1 MFRLN
6 LKIALRNLW
15 KNKGYTLIN
24 VLGLSIGMASC
35 ILIFIFINYQFNFDQ
50 GYKNDSRIFR
60 IVSDWSYSGVDGH
73 SQGVPI
79 PLADAARIDMPIA
92 ETVAAI
98 QRSGG
103 IVSVKDASGKDL
115 IKTDERVYYAQPQ
128 FFEIFDVK
136 WIFGTPTQTLST
148 PDQVGLSVSIAKR
161 FFGAV
166 DNAVGKTI
174 YFNKKALIVTGVY
187 EDFQQNTSLPLGL
200 VISYVSYPKH
210 LSKSWGSVASS
221 SECYVLIKPDVS
233 SEEMSATMSGF
244 NKKYYPKKDDHG
256 NQSHRFQPLNDIHF
270 NEDYGNFAGVTL
282 AKSEIY
288 VLAIIGCF
296 LMLTACINFINL
308 ATAQAVSRSKEV
320 GVRKVMGS
328 RRRQLITQFLTETLT
343 ISVIALLIGCVI
355 SEFSLPYMQQLF
367 GYKVSFSLFDRPE
380 IFGFLSA
387 LVILVSLLAGF
398 YPAMIMSGYSPA
410 LAIKNKVAAGAG
422 SLSLRKVLVVVQF
435 SITVILIIGTLVI
448 LRQMEYVRKKPLG
461 FNADAVA
468 MIYAPGDSLSRIK
481 YETFKTRLLQIPGV
495 NGMSFCQIAPLSGDV
510 SETSFSY
517 DGKEVK
523 DFQVRTQVADE
534 NYFDLF
540 DLKFVAGKAYSKSDT
555 TNGYVV
561 NETLLNKLNIK
572 SPQDALGKYFS
583 QSDSKAKIVGVVKD
597 FNDKSLKETISPMA
611 IRSDKDEYYNVAVK
625 MDQQQI
631 MPVMKQV
638 EQLWNTTFTDYVYDA
653 EFVNDNI
660 QGYYEGERIMG
671 VLFKVFAS
679 VIIFISFI
687 GLFGLISYV
696 ATQRSREVAI
706 RKVLGASTYDLVKM
720 LNGSFLLMVFI
731 ANLVAWPLAYLFISK
746 WLSGFVYRIDLSIWP
761 FLIAMTISMVI
772 TLITVSLRS
781 YRAASAN
788 TIDALKYE

>member
-1 MFRLN
+1 
-6 LKIALRNLW
+6 
-15 KNKGYTLIN
+15 
-24 VLGLSIGMASC
+24 
-35 ILIFIFINYQFNFDQ
+35 
-50 GYKNDSRIFR
+50 
-60 IVSDWSYSGVDGH
+60 
-73 SQGVPI
+73 
-79 PLADAARIDMPIA
+79 
-92 ETVAAI
+92 
-98 QRSGG
+98 
-103 IVSVKDASGKDL
+103 
-115 IKTDERVYYAQPQ
+115 
-128 FFEIFDVK
+128 
-136 WIFGTPTQTLST
+136 
-148 PDQVGLSVSIAKR
+148 
-161 FFGAV
+161 
-166 DNAVGKTI
+166 
-174 YFNKKALIVTGVY
+174 
-187 EDFQQNTSLPLGL
+187 
-200 VISYVSYPKH
+200 
-210 LSKSWGSVASS
+210 
-221 SECYVLIKPDVS
+221 
-233 SEEMSATMSGF
+233 
-244 NKKYYPKKDDHG
+244 
-256 NQSHRFQPLNDIHF
+256 
-270 NEDYGNFAGVTL
+270 
-282 AKSEIY
+282 
-288 VLAIIGCF
+288 
-296 LMLTACINFINL
+296 MLTACINFINL

-355 SEFSLPYMQQLF
+355 SEFTLPYMQQLF

-380 IFGFLSA
+380 IFVFLGI
-387 LVILVSLLAGF
+387 LVVLVSLLAGF
-398 YPAMIMSGYSPA
+398 YPALIMSGYSPA

-461 FNADAVA
+461 FNADAIA
-468 MIYAPGDSLSRIK
+468 MIYAPGDSLSKIK
-481 YETFKTRLLQIPGV
+481 YETFKTKLLQIPGV

-510 SETSFSY
+510 SETNFSY
-517 DGKEVK
+517 DGKDNT

-534 NYFDLF
+534 NYFKLF
-540 DLKFVAGKAYSKSDT
+540 DLHFVAGNAYAKSDT

-561 NETLLNKLNIK
+561 NEMLLQKLNVK
-572 SPQDALGKYFS
+572 DPEDAIGKQFS
-583 QSDSKAKIVGVVKD
+583 QAGIKAKIVGVVKN
-597 FNDKSLKETISPMA
+597 FNDKSLKENISPVAMRA
-611 IRSDKDEYYNVAVK
+611 DKNEYYNVAVK

-631 MPVMKQV
+631 MSVMKQV
-638 EQLWNTTFTDYVYDA
+638 EQLWNTTFTDYVYDS

-671 VLFKVFAS
+671 VLFRVFAG